1 MLIISIV
8 SHYDEI
14 SIKNM
19 LLKNIKKLDQVDVNI
34 IIRLN
39 VKENIKKYKTLEE
52 NFKKAQFN
60 IVSNDNPYGFGK
72 NHNLTFAQFAKQG
85 DIFVVCNPDI
95 VSFSDGILD
104 QIILKQRNN
113 QIICPLILESKE
125 KIADFRRTDINFWNI
140 LGRVFS
146 KKVGLSISEFKWVP
160 SVFTVFPYESYRSL
174 EGYDENIFM
183 YYEDYDICMRARKKG
198 INLKILEDVHIL
210 HPPRRS
216 SRKNIRLLIAHI
228 NSIFYVLKKQM
239 IGYYK

>member
-1 MLIISIV
+1 MLVVSIV

-19 LLKNIKKLDQVDVNI
+19 LLKNIKKFDRVDVNI

-39 VKENIKKYKTLEE
+39 MKENIKKYITIRKS
-52 NFKKAQFN
+52 FKKAQFN
-60 IVSNDNPYGFGK
+60 IVSNENPYGFGK
-72 NHNLTFAQFAKQG
+72 NHNLTFAQFSKPG
-85 DIFVVCNPDI
+85 DIFIVCNPDI
-95 VSFSDGILD
+95 VGFSDKILN
-104 QIILKQRNN
+104 QIVLKQKNN
-113 QIICPLILESKE
+113 QIICPLIFESKG
-125 KIADFRRTDINFWNI
+125 KIADFRRTNINFWNI

-146 KKVGLSISEFKWVP
+146 KKIGLSTSEFKWFP
-160 SVFTVFPYESYRSL
+160 SVFTVFPYESYFSL

-198 INLKILEDVHIL
+198 INLKILEDVHII

-216 SRKNIRLLIAHI
+216 SRKNIRLLIAHM